1 MIPDCL
7 KLIHEV
13 TDTERNALKKTL
25 QERKQQLQEALRA
38 VDQGL
43 KALAKKP
50 KKTTAKRRRKR

>member
-13 TDTERNALKKTL
+13 TDTERSALKKTL
-25 QERKQQLQEALRA
+25 QDRKKQLQEALRA

-50 KKTTAKRRRKR
+50 KKT